1 MIRLLPAT
9 IVLDSWA
16 IMAYLEDEP
25 AAEQVEMLILSAR
38 ELGKQL
44 TMSTINIGEV
54 WYNTAQRESEAEADR
69 VVANLR
75 QLGIEFV
82 VADWELTRQ
91 AAAYKSSYPMAYADC
106 FAAALAKIND
116 AELITGDPEF
126 KQLESEVRIR
136 WI

>member
-1 MIRLLPAT
+1 MTRLLPAT

-25 AAEQVEMLILSAR
+25 AAEQIEMLILSAR

-91 AAAYKSSYPMAYADC
+91 AAAYKSSYPIAYADC
-106 FAAALAKIND
+106 FAAALAKIKD

-126 KQLESEVRIR
+126 RQLEGEIQIH

>member
-91 AAAYKSSYPMAYADC
+91 AAAYKSSYPIAYADC
-106 FAAALAKIND
+106 FAAALAKIKD

-126 KQLESEVRIR
+126 KQLEGEVKIH

>member
-126 KQLESEVRIR
+126 KQLESEIRIH
-136 WI
+136 WL

>member
-1 MIRLLPAT
+1 MIRLSPAT

-69 VVANLR
+69 VVANLK

-82 VADWELTRQ
+82 SADWTLTRQ
-91 AAAYKSSYPMAYADC
+91 AAAYKSIYPIAYADC

-126 KQLESEVRIR
+126 KQLEGEIRIH
-136 WI
+136 WL

>member
-25 AAEQVEMLILSAR
+25 AAEQVEMLILGAR

-44 TMSTINIGEV
+44 VMSTTNIGEV

-82 VADWELTRQ
+82 DADWELTRQ
-91 AAAYKSSYPMAYADC
+91 AAAYKSSYPIAYADC
-106 FAAALAKIND
+106 FAAALAKIKD

-126 KQLESEVRIR
+126 KQLEGEVKIH

>member
-91 AAAYKSSYPMAYADC
+91 AAAYKSSYPIAYADC
-106 FAAALAKIND
+106 FAAALAKIKD

-126 KQLESEVRIR
+126 RQLEGEIRIH